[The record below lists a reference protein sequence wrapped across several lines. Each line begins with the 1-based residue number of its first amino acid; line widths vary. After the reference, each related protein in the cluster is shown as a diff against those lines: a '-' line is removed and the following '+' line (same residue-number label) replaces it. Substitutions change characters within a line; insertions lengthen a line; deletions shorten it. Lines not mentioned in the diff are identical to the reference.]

1 MSRKYA
7 YILLVS
13 WSEITS
19 QLLRDQRARY
29 AKDKREKGRGMKGNR
44 SIDMVKSG
52 NLSGI
57 LCKSEIQCALVEQV
71 SMITRSMAKSGIV
84 TDAAIRFFSR
94 YNDREFVERNE
105 IRSIR
110 VERIRVDPLFLSS
123 SSHCRVNRRSSIKIL
138 PGWTM
143 SVPVKRNW
151 SRLISKLDASSNAF
165 SRGLQLTGRN
175 NDSFNPVRQRVLK
188 DGPSAVGHEMKRI
201 YGNYKVYAASKP
213 VESSYEFHWPKT
225 AINENLL
232 ISRQKYVLYFVQKY
246 FWSLPFTTY
255 FCGHIVLNFQQIIF
269 AFQPQLYAMLFL
281 FEYLVYLT
289 IGHGFICLFS
299 LSSCKCNF

>member
-1 MSRKYA
+1 MRRF
-7 YILLVS
+7 VS
-13 WSEITS
+13 FHSTTI
-19 QLLRDQRARY
+19 A
-29 AKDKREKGRGMKGNR
+29 
-44 SIDMVKSG
+44 
-52 NLSGI
+52 NLSN
-57 LCKSEIQCALVEQV
+57 E
-71 SMITRSMAKSGIV
+71 TRFV
-84 TDAAIRFFSR
+84 RFAW
-94 YNDREFVERNE
+94 NE
-105 IRSIR
+105 
-110 VERIRVDPLFLSS
+110 IRVDPLFLSS

-213 VESSYEFHWPKT
+213 VESSYEFHWPRT

-232 ISRQKYVLYFVQKY
+232 ISRQLCFIFRAEIFLIVAFYNLFLRAHRFEFSTNYICVSAAAIWYAIFVRIPRLFNNRSRIY
-246 FWSLPFTTY
+246 
-255 FCGHIVLNFQQIIF
+255 
-269 AFQPQLYAMLFL
+269 LFL
-281 FEYLVYLT
+281 FVIKLQMQMQFWFAWLIKYLLVKFDKLQVLVT
-289 IGHGFICLFS
+289 FFVR
-299 LSSCKCNF
+299 